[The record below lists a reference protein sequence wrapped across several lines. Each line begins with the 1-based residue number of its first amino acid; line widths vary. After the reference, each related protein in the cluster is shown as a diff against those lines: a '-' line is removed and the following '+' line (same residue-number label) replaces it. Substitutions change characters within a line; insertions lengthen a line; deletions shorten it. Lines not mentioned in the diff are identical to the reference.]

1 VKTAPPDPSGGP
13 AVPAAIAEG
22 RPQRRAILA
31 TAATAVVLIVIGV
44 LGTFGSRG
52 WGRVPFSI
60 PSIPWYFSWPYY
72 VFPLPGFDPHW
83 GFAALLVA
91 GAAAVAVL
99 AAVRLRR
106 PRPLWLAVSLALA
119 FVLDLAVAA
128 IRGGPSAWAEPISHP
143 GEYAPAASL
152 VGPIPTFLGHF
163 AERAPVIG
171 GFVAQHPPLAVIFY
185 SLVARV
191 CSGLT
196 ACAIATVACACLGLL
211 VVAALARD
219 ELGNEADGREGRLA
233 VAFWVL
239 CPAVV
244 LYSATSADA
253 MWAPLLAGA
262 ALASHRGLLRRSVA
276 WTLAGGA
283 LLWLAS
289 MATYAAVL
297 VVPFLL
303 VRAIALARSKTH
315 QDRVE
320 AEPGKPTNG
329 QTGGWPWVTRWAALT
344 AATVLGL
351 VALLHATTGY
361 DLLAVTRAVARYWST
376 APGGGARNPVPWLFG
391 APVAFLAMLGFPLAA
406 ALLAAWWR
414 ALRQRAWGSFE
425 VAFLASIIVG
435 VAWGH
440 SKGEVERMWGFLIP
454 FAVVIATRQLTRWR
468 ANPTMVGALLLAQT
482 IAVETLFYTRW

>member
-1 VKTAPPDPSGGP
+1 VKTAPSRPVQVEGLPRRQA
-13 AVPAAIAEG
+13 AV
-22 RPQRRAILA
+22 A
-31 TAATAVVLIVIGV
+31 TAATAFVLIAIGV
-44 LGTFGSRG
+44 LGTFGHRG
-52 WGRVPFSI
+52 WGRVPFSV

-72 VFPLPGFDPHW
+72 IFPVPGFDARW

-91 GAAAVAVL
+91 CAAAAAVL
-99 AAVRLRR
+99 ALRR
-106 PRPLWLAVSLALA
+106 RLPRPVWLAVSLLLA

-152 VGPIPTFLGHF
+152 VGPIPAFLGHF
-163 AERAPVIG
+163 AERAPEIG

-196 ACAIATVACACLGLL
+196 ACALATVACACLGLL
-211 VVAALARD
+211 VTAALARD
-219 ELGNEADGREGRLA
+219 ELRDDGVEGQRWA
-233 VAFWVL
+233 VVFWVL
-239 CPAVV
+239 CPAVI

-262 ALASHRGLLRRSVA
+262 GLAAYRGLVRRSLG

-303 VRAIALARSKTH
+303 VRAIALACSNNKGD
-315 QDRVE
+315 QVE
-320 AEPGKPTNG
+320 AERGETG
-329 QTGGWPWVTRWAALT
+329 DRRRGGWRWVARWAALT

-351 VALLHATTGY
+351 AALLRVTTGY
-361 DLLAVTRAVARYWST
+361 DVLAVTRAVAAYWST

-425 VAFLASIIVG
+425 VAFLACVIVG

-440 SKGEVERMWGFLIP
+440 SKGEVERMWTFLIP
-454 FAVVIATRQLTRWR
+454 FAVIIATRQLARWR
-468 ANPTMVGALLLAQT
+468 AHPTVVAGLLLAQT
-482 IAVETLFYTRW
+482 LAVETLFYTRW